1 MNEKR
6 NFDNLKETALAMAPK
21 KLNERQK
28 ETFAIRMATVAVD
41 NDLPITGITVL
52 GGRFYVNVTGLDS
65 KLQRDGRK
73 IKRIDYELI
82 QRATEE
88 NGYLAGYV
96 GIVEFEDLPERMQL
110 RNEMVKE
117 ALKANK
123 GPDEIANIVSKAG
136 LSPPIYRDE
145 GWCSPKTAPAIAYD
159 YEYKEQVGRKV
170 PDTKNPLVENVMMM
184 AIRKATNRA
193 KRQAIGCGLTSVE
206 EIIGQQEKKEPQE
219 KPKEKSGVQRVKSK
233 IVEPEQ
239 TDQET
244 DAGLTET
251 ELDEYDLFVAE
262 QEALEQSE
270 G

>member
-6 NFDNLKETALAMAPK
+6 DFDNLKETALAMAPK
-21 KLNERQK
+21 NLSERHK
-28 ETFAIRMATVAVD
+28 ETFAVRLARTAIE

-52 GGRFYVNVTGLDS
+52 GGRFYVNVSGLDS
-65 KLQRDGRK
+65 KLQRDQRK

-88 NGYLAGYV
+88 NGFLAGYV
-96 GIVEFEDLPERMQL
+96 GIVEFEDVPERMQL

-123 GPDEIANIVSKAG
+123 NPDEIAKIVSKAG

-159 YEYKEQVGRKV
+159 YNYNEQAGRKIA
-170 PDTKNPLVENVMMM
+170 DKKNPLVENVMMM

-206 EIIGQQEKKEPQE
+206 EVMGQQEEKKEQAQ
-219 KPKEKSGVQRVKSK
+219 EKSGVQRVKSK
-233 IVEPEQ
+233 IINADKENGPSEQ
-239 TDQET
+239 
-244 DAGLTET
+244 
-251 ELDEYDLFVAE
+251 LDEWDNFMAE
-262 QEALEQSE
+262 PSHAIDK
-270 G
+270 